1 MVLDH
6 DQHQESLPG
15 IRTDRNSLV
24 VPWLGLRASTAGGLG
39 SIPGQG
45 TKIPQAAW
53 CGKKQTNKTKQNR
66 QGRAHRYINGEK
78 LNLNGLCLKEAGQ
91 QHWTRRQ
98 IGV

>member
-39 SIPGQG
+39 SIPRWG
-45 TKIPQAAW
+45 TKIPHAHGSA
-53 CGKKQTNKTKQNR
+53 KKKKKFIWNLRTKDVQPE
-66 QGRAHRYINGEK
+66 Q
-78 LNLNGLCLKEAGQ
+78 
-91 QHWTRRQ
+91 
-98 IGV
+98 